1 MTRDQD
7 FASLDLAVLDAVT
20 GGAGPLLRGR
30 AAEQVYDALRTR
42 AAHGDR
48 RVTKTDSVSGIA
60 HQGSVAAGS
69 LSCESLDRP
78 NQRRRVTCDLA
89 PLGASNGS

>member
-1 MTRDQD
+1 MTRED
-7 FASLDLAVLDAVT
+7 FTSIDSVALDAVT
-20 GGAGPLLRGR
+20 GGASPLLRGR

-48 RVTKTDSVSGIA
+48 RVTKTDSISGNA
-60 HQGSVAAGS
+60 HHGSVAAGS

-78 NQRRRVTCDLA
+78 NQRRSVTCDLA
-89 PLGASNGS
+89 PLAAASGS